1 MIKHIVF
8 WRLKD
13 RVNGQGKAEIALELK
28 KRLEALR
35 GVVPGLLHLEVGL
48 DFLKSE
54 SSSDLALYTEFSS
67 REALDAYQKHPAHKE
82 FVDFSHDLR
91 TERRVVDYEV

>member
-1 MIKHIVF
+1 MIKHIVL

-13 RVNGQGKAEIALELK
+13 RVNGQGKAEIARELK

-67 REALDAYQKHPAHKE
+67 REALDAYQKHPAHQE

-91 TERRVVDYEV
+91 SERRVVDYEV

>member
-1 MIKHIVF
+1 MIKHIVL

-13 RVNGQGKAEIALELK
+13 RANGLGKTEIATTMKE
-28 KRLEALR
+28 RLEALR

-54 SSSDLALYTEFSS
+54 TSSDLVLYTEFAS
-67 REALDAYQKHPAHKE
+67 REALEAYQTHPAHKE
-82 FVDFSHDLR
+82 FVAFSHDLR

>member
-13 RVNGQGKAEIALELK
+13 RANGHGKAEIAKNLK
-28 KRLEALR
+28 QRLESLR

-48 DFLKSE
+48 DFLQSE
-54 SSSDLALYTEFSS
+54 SSSDLALYTEFAN

>member
-1 MIKHIVF
+1 MIKHIVL

-13 RVNGQGKAEIALELK
+13 RANGQSKAEIAQALK
-28 KRLEALR
+28 ERLEALR
-35 GVVPGLLHLEVGL
+35 DVVPGLLHLEVGL

-54 SSSDLALYTEFSS
+54 SSSDLVLYTEFSS
-67 REALDAYQKHPAHKE
+67 REALDAYQQHPAHRE

-91 TERRVVDYEV
+91 TERRVVDYEA